1 MNPDQHSEYLRR
13 QGQRATTP
21 QGTRTNLAPEGAWSW
36 AVPAGFV
43 ESVLRDLTLISA
55 AEAEALAEWVAR

>member
-21 QGTRTNLAPEGAWSW
+21 QGTRTNLAPTGAWSW

-43 ESVLRDLTLISA
+43 ESALPDILLITA
-55 AEAEALAEWVAR
+55 AEAEALREWVAR